1 MAKALKEPGSG
12 GRTLTPREGHRG
24 AWRLQ
29 SLLRTSKG
37 ACLPGLSASPGS
49 FSAPG
54 HGQSLSH
61 YVRSGS
67 VAGRLLRSLIYAG
80 SGLKAQTGEEN

>member
-29 SLLRTSKG
+29 SLLRTSKVL
-37 ACLPGLSASPGS
+37 AFLVYL
-49 FSAPG
+49 
-54 HGQSLSH
+54 
-61 YVRSGS
+61 
-67 VAGRLLRSLIYAG
+67 RLLAPSLPQVMDKASLIM
-80 SGLKAQTGEEN
+80 